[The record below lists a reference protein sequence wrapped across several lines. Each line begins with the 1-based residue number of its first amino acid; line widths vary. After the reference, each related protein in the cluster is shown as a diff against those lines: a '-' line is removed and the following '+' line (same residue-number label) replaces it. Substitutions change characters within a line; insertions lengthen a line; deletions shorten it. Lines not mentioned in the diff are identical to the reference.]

1 MNTQCMLC
9 HGTSLRQMIEIKGMT
24 IAHQLLDRANQSK
37 DTFNI
42 RHVVCQQCGLIQIAN
57 PIDPDVLYSS
67 YNFNFSSWKKEPHF
81 EHELDTI
88 ISHGLPGSAFEIGCN
103 DGKFLEALQSRGVKN
118 LFGVEPNP
126 VSSSQAQSKSDLR
139 IFNSMITPEIALEA
153 LAENGKFDL
162 VLSRQ
167 VMEHVEDIDNFLE
180 CADLLLADDGLLF
193 IDLPDFGPAL
203 ALGDVSLLW
212 EEHISNFTRPV
223 LNELLVRKGFKPFDS
238 YSYDFSGGTMSTLSR
253 RSDKSET
260 DTDKTWITEHLAST
274 ENYAAKVNRYGTRLR
289 KALEKAADS
298 GFLII
303 LYGSGGRANVA
314 LTALGIGDLINF
326 AIDDQSERQGKYLP
340 CNSIEI
346 RPTNVLQS
354 SDQPMVIL
362 LAVNNDS
369 EPTVIKQAQDLSRES
384 MLFLSIFGP
393 KDIHEELNAFES
405 VLSAGT
411 CIQI

>member
-24 IAHQLLDRANQSK
+24 IAHQLLERANQSK
-37 DTFNI
+37 DTFDI
-42 RHVVCQQCGLIQIAN
+42 RHVVCQHCGLVQIAN
-57 PIDPDVLYSS
+57 PIDPDVLYSA
-67 YNFNFSSWKKEPHF
+67 YNFNFSSWKKEPHL

-88 ISHGLPGSAFEIGCN
+88 FSHGVPGSAFEIGCN
-103 DGKFLEALQSRGVKN
+103 DGKFLEALQSRGVIN

-139 IFNSMITPEIALEA
+139 IFHSMMTPEIAEKA

-167 VMEHVEDIDNFLE
+167 VIEHVEDIDSFLE

-223 LNELLVRKGFKPFDS
+223 LKELLVRKGFKPFES
-238 YSYDFSGGTMSTLSR
+238 HSYDFSGGTMSTLSR

-260 DTDKTWITEHLAST
+260 DTDKTLLTEHLAST
-274 ENYAAKVNRYGTRLR
+274 ENYATKVKQYGARLR
-289 KALEKAADS
+289 KALKKAADS

-314 LTALGIGDLINF
+314 LTALGIGELIDF
-326 AIDDQSERQGKYLP
+326 AIDDQSERLGKYLP

-369 EPTVIKQAQDLSRES
+369 EPTVIKQAQDLSGES

-393 KDIHEELNAFES
+393 KDIHEKLDAFES
-405 VLSAGT
+405 VLSAR
-411 CIQI
+411 